1 MSVRHRYRDRRKIT
15 RSASKDRRTLVP
27 VARRHSLPSSLAGG
41 IQETRFPVATRTVAL
56 MPRFAGAATP
66 RTGTRPAVQSST
78 SLLYEQATRSTDLT
92 KRVSAERKRET
103 RFRARP
109 RRRRVS
115 GAAVQKRFH
124 RTARPPT
131 KGTHVARRE
140 PGYASYPRGS
150 LHHGARRPK
159 PASTILMQPEDTI
172 ASKNSARGH
181 GKMVLRS
188 SGAIKRNRPTICAQV
203 FPLVFHTVMHVL
215 WKTRAPQPEPARAL
229 DAHSM
234 CAASRFRQKASHGMR
249 TSKPTLH
256 RRPKQGAITRY
267 LVFPGI
273 GSHRRVRR

>member
-1 MSVRHRYRDRRKIT
+1 MRDTRPEGWVHTPDEAGLQSRTLRRSERAHRSRSARCRMSVRHRYRDRRKIT

-56 MPRFAGAATP
+56 MPRFADAATP

-124 RTARPPT
+124 RKARPPT

-140 PGYASYPRGS
+140 PG
-150 LHHGARRPK
+150 
-159 PASTILMQPEDTI
+159 
-172 ASKNSARGH
+172 
-181 GKMVLRS
+181 
-188 SGAIKRNRPTICAQV
+188 
-203 FPLVFHTVMHVL
+203 
-215 WKTRAPQPEPARAL
+215 
-229 DAHSM
+229 
-234 CAASRFRQKASHGMR
+234 
-249 TSKPTLH
+249 
-256 RRPKQGAITRY
+256 
-267 LVFPGI
+267 
-273 GSHRRVRR
+273 